1 MKDSYTQKELLERGW
16 TKKSIEMF
24 LGSPDK
30 IVKIL
35 YGKCHLYNIVRVEKL
50 EQSNEFKTWFEKNKV
65 KREKLKS
72 KQLERC
78 DILRKENLKKVES
91 LNIKVK
97 LFENDKLVDFAVK
110 HYQSRNEYSHVDTN
124 NREFL
129 DRICVN
135 YLRHCCSSYEWQL
148 EKIFGKVGVSQ
159 LYVIVKTKVL
169 EEIRKNYPHLSG
181 EVDNQILRLTNNL

>member
-1 MKDSYTQKELLERGW
+1 MKDSFTQKELLERGW

-30 IVKIL
+30 VMKIL
-35 YGKCHLYNIVRVEKL
+35 YGKCYLYNIDRVEKS
-50 EQSNEFKTWFEKNKV
+50 EQSSEFNTWFEKNKV
-65 KREKLKS
+65 KREKLKN

-78 DILRKENLKKVES
+78 DKLRKENLNKVES
-91 LNIKVK
+91 LNIKVE
-97 LFENDKLVDFAVK
+97 LLENDKLVDLAVK
-110 HYQSRNEYSHVDTN
+110 HYLNRNEFSDVNTN
-124 NREFL
+124 NKEFV

-135 YLRHCCSSYEWQL
+135 YLRHCCSSYDRQL

-169 EEIRKNYPHLSG
+169 EEIRKNYPHLSC